1 MVPSRAFFQLLPLR
15 YQLAMRVGRNGVLE
29 PCGTGCHLKRLL
41 SWWRIRDDGTCGC
54 DEFAAKMDAW
64 GPDGCEQHMDE
75 ILGHLRD
82 AAAKRGLP
90 WLDAVGRLAVTKAI
104 AAARRESHAAE
115 KARQADG

>member
-1 MVPSRAFFQLLPLR
+1 MLVP
-15 YQLAMRVGRNGVLE
+15 GRNGVLE
-29 PCGTGCHLKRLL
+29 PCGPGCRLSRSL
-41 SWWRIRDDGTCGC
+41 AWFGLRDDGRCGC
-54 DEFAAKMDAW
+54 AEFARQMDAW
-64 GPDGCEQHMDE
+64 GPDECERRLDE
-75 ILGHLRD
+75 ILGHLRE